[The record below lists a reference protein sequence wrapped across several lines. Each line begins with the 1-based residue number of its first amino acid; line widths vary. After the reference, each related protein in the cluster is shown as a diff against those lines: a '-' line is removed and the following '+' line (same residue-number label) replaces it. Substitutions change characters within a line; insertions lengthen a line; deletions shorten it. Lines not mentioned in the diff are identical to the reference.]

1 VNPNKIPNSGLAQPL
16 VGQFGTLGRNVLRL
30 NPFINSDMKVGR
42 DFKLKESRFTLRL
55 QMQVFNVFNN
65 VTFGNSGSLFSLS
78 APTTFGYYSGTDSNS
93 RRVAFTGR
101 LIW

>member
-1 VNPNKIPNSGLAQPL
+1 
-16 VGQFGTLGRNVLRL
+16 
-30 NPFINSDMKVGR
+30 
-42 DFKLKESRFTLRL
+42 
-55 QMQVFNVFNN
+55 VFNVFNN